1 MAKNKE
7 QTTDKLTERQ
17 RQFLDIF
24 INSAL
29 GNVSAAAK
37 AAGIRRE
44 TFYLW
49 MKNPAFKE
57 LAAEARERRKDFI
70 ESALDKKIKQ
80 GDTSAIIFAAKTI
93 CKDRGYIERSELMS
107 DNNIHAEVQTLEGLP
122 KETILKIASLIEP
135 Y

>member
-70 ESALDKKIKQ
+70 ESALDKKLRKGTLRQLFLLPKQ
-80 GDTSAIIFAAKTI
+80 SAKTADI
-93 CKDRGYIERSELMS
+93 
-107 DNNIHAEVQTLEGLP
+107 
-122 KETILKIASLIEP
+122 
-135 Y
+135 

>member
-7 QTTDKLTERQ
+7 QTADKLTDRQ

-70 ESALDKKIKQ
+70 ESALDVGAATLTSQHNGVVVAEKPYIRVD
-80 GDTSAIIFAAKTI
+80 DTVDALQ
-93 CKDRGYIERSELMS
+93 RNLM
-107 DNNIHAEVQTLEGLP
+107 H
-122 KETILKIASLIEP
+122 
-135 Y
+135 

>member
-7 QTTDKLTERQ
+7 QLTERQ
-17 RQFLDIF
+17 RQFLDVF

-29 GNVSAAAK
+29 GNVSVAAK
-37 AAGIRRE
+37 AVGIRRE
-44 TFYLW
+44 TYYSW

-70 ESALDKKIKQ
+70 ESALDARIKA
-80 GDTSAIIFAAKTI
+80 GDTAAIIFAAKTV
-93 CKDRGYIERSELMS
+93 CKDRGYVERSELMS